1 MPADPIPIRALVV
14 DYGEV
19 LCHPADP
26 TGLAEMATY
35 AGMAAEPFLHAYW
48 ELREPYDRGVV
59 PAAEYWNGVVGTAG
73 IGLVDD
79 RVRGLVERDVALW
92 TRLDP
97 EMISWVEGLAA
108 RGVRVGLLSN
118 IVREIGTYMR
128 EEMSFLRPFIDIT
141 FSFEVGSVKPEPEI
155 YRHALAGVGTAPH
168 ETLFVDDRLVNVEAA
183 REAGMHA
190 HHFRGHGAL
199 LAEVDARYAFVA

>member
-1 MPADPIPIRALVV
+1 MPADQIQIRALVV

-35 AGMAAEPFLHAYW
+35 VGMTPESFLHAYW

-79 RVRGLVERDVALW
+79 QVRGLVERDIALW

-97 EMISWVEGLAA
+97 EMISWVEALAA
-108 RGVRVGLLSN
+108 RGVRLGLLSN
-118 IVREIGTYMR
+118 IVREIGAYMR
-128 EEMSFLRPFIDIT
+128 EEMTFLRRFVDIT

-155 YRHALAGVGTAPH
+155 YRRALAGVGAAAH
-168 ETLFVDDRLVNVEAA
+168 ETLFVDDRLSNVEAA

-199 LAEVDARYAFVA
+199 HAEIDSRYAFVA

>member
-1 MPADPIPIRALVV
+1 VPVDPIPIRALVV

-26 TGLAEMATY
+26 TGLTEMATY
-35 AGMAAEPFLHAYW
+35 AGMAPEPFLHAYW

-59 PAAEYWNGVVGTAG
+59 PAAEYWGGVVDTAG
-73 IGLVDD
+73 IGLSEDQ
-79 RVRGLVERDVALW
+79 VRGLVQRDIALW
-92 TRLDP
+92 TRLDA
-97 EMISWVEGLAA
+97 EMISWVEALAA

-128 EEMSFLRPFIDIT
+128 EEMTFLRPFTDIT
-141 FSFEVGSVKPEPEI
+141 LSFEVGSVKPEPEI
-155 YRHALAGVGTAPH
+155 YRRALAGVGTAPH

-183 REAGMHA
+183 RRAGMHA
-190 HHFRGHGAL
+190 HHFRGRDPL
-199 LAEVDARYAFVA
+199 LVEIDARYAFAA